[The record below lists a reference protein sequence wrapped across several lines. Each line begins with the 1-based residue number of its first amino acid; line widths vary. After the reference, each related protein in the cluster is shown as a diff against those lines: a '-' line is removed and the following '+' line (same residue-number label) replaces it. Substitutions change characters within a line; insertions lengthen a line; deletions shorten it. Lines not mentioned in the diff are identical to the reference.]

1 MLLALGLLGGG
12 GFFAYKKNFLP
23 AKIKL
28 QRPPKKRGQKK
39 NKRGKIQKKEGGGSE
54 EQPPQMKSSLIQ
66 LPTIIVNL
74 ADPLGKRYLKVTI
87 EIEVKGKDPGK
98 LVEEKNAND
107 KRHTDYA
114 PFFQDL

>member
-1 MLLALGLLGGG
+1 MHTKKIFCQQRSSYRGPQRKGVRKKTKGGK
-12 GFFAYKKNFLP
+12 YK
-23 AKIKL
+23 
-28 QRPPKKRGQKK
+28 
-39 NKRGKIQKKEGGGSE
+39 KKEGGGSE

-98 LVEEKNAND
+98 LVEEK
-107 KRHTDYA
+107 KC
-114 PFFQDL
+114 Q